1 MKKSLLALF
10 LLSSAVV
17 NAQELGTGFSHDF
30 ELTLTSTAIT
40 GSGFVMM
47 DTDPVL
53 RQYDFLAPVIN
64 TGLNVMYRASE
75 NDSYHWGEFWKR
87 DCVGVGIAVL
97 IHVLFPPAK
106 ETK

>member
-1 MKKSLLALF
+1 MKSKLLAIF
-10 LLSSAVV
+10 LLAQSAM
-17 NAQELGTGFSHDF
+17 AQDAGFSHDF

-40 GSGFVMM
+40 GSGYVMM
-47 DTDPVL
+47 DSDPVL
-53 RQYDFLAPVIN
+53 RQCDFLSPVID
-64 TGLNVMYRASE
+64 TSLNLMYRSAE

-106 ETK
+106 DGK